1 MTGSDA
7 ATGDGAHARG
17 AVTAEVTLT
26 VPPDVAALLR
36 DGAHVDVIVHGGGG
50 YAALVADA
58 PVRVCT
64 ADGTV
69 VVQHAGGGAAA
80 DARNADSAVG
90 AVDDATAGRSPERSA
105 PRRAIIALE
114 STSPNAERTFREVV
128 VALDG
133 VPGVE
138 ITGISPLYNV
148 TNFDSPDAFAAVLT
162 VSVTLGP
169 KELLAATRTIESAQ
183 GDDSLDIDIV
193 DIEGVTSD
201 DPELTIPWPSAK
213 EHASVLA
220 PLLDLDPDARIG
232 RDPVSFLLAMAPD
245 AARVGMLS
253 ANWILGDTTGGAGS
267 GSAFPAGGDPF
278 GGRLGGAP
286 GDAFGG
292 PLGGLE

>member
-7 ATGDGAHARG
+7 ATGDGARGHG

-36 DGAHVDVIVHGGGG
+36 DGAHVDVIVHGADG

-58 PVRVCT
+58 PVRVCA

-69 VVQHAGGGAAA
+69 VVQHAGGAAAA
-80 DARNADSAVG
+80 DVRATDGAPAADAK
-90 AVDDATAGRSPERSA
+90 RSPERSA

-245 AARVGMLS
+245 AARVGVLS

-278 GGRLGGAP
+278 GGRLGG
-286 GDAFGG
+286 
-292 PLGGLE
+292 LE